1 MSELWLK
8 NEKVLT
14 FGDEGLTP
22 VKILKIHNP
31 ELLPIRLRKKCTME
45 NIITWLNSR
54 KIPDNR
60 DGIVDLKSKLGDMWL
75 KSKNCASLS
84 DQYWIKWRDEK
95 WSNVNFFT
103 NKYSMDVGNLMFYP
117 WKVNARKIDTAS
129 PDLTTNGLLKKRWI
143 QKENKVSYLVKA
155 GCRQLHQEP
164 LNEVLVSVLLEQ
176 LKIIP
181 FVRYDLY
188 VEGVAMC
195 SISKNVI
202 NQNTMLIPAG
212 DIFYSEPKKENDS
225 TYVHLFKMC
234 EKYEIPNYQDF
245 INGMIFI
252 DRLTGN
258 EDRNLGNIAFI
269 YNVEQKKFEGP
280 APLFDSGNAY
290 WNIEKIFGNQPSSSK
305 MFGDVERKVF
315 DKIKKKCDIG
325 QIFSKDGY
333 EMFRKTIMSYPCYSD
348 IHKENLLK
356 AIKKRNEVLCSDNL
370 VSSVKYIY

>member
-14 FGDEGLTP
+14 FGDDGFNP
-22 VKILKIHNP
+22 VKILKVHNP
-31 ELLPIRLRKKCTME
+31 ELLPMRLRKNCTIE
-45 NIITWLNSR
+45 NILTWLNSR

-60 DGIVDLKSKLGDMWL
+60 DGISDLKNRFGDTWL
-75 KSKNCASLS
+75 KSKNYASLS

-95 WSNVNFFT
+95 WNNVNFFT
-103 NKYSMDVGNLMFYP
+103 NKYSMDIGNLMFYP
-117 WKVNARKIDTAS
+117 WKVNVRKLDTAS
-129 PDLTTNGLLKKRWI
+129 PDLTTNGLLRKRWI
-143 QKENKVSYLVKA
+143 QKEDKVSYLVKA

-188 VEGVAMC
+188 VEGVTMC
-195 SISKNVI
+195 SISRNFI
-202 NQNTMLIPAG
+202 NRNTMLVPAG
-212 DIFYSEPKKENDS
+212 DIFYSEPKDSNKS
-225 TYVHLFKMC
+225 TYSHLFKMC
-234 EKYEIPNYQDF
+234 EKYEIPDYEDF

-269 YNVEQKKFEGP
+269 YNVEQQKFEGP

-315 DKIKKKCDIG
+315 DVIKKKCNIG
-325 QIFSKDGY
+325 QIFSKENY
-333 EMFRKTIMSYPCYSD
+333 ELFRKTIMSYPCYSD

-356 AIKKRNEVLCSDNL
+356 AIKKRNEMLCSDNL
-370 VSSVKYIY
+370 TSSVKHIY